1 MASPDT
7 ASTQP
12 PPTTIA
18 TMVDLYV
25 VQKCWFAGINVPP
38 SVDYSRLLTCVTN
51 AEQVAYQSAHLYA
64 NGKTVRTIQLQ
75 KNGAGY
81 GFLASGMLFW
91 VRHIRAISTNGQSQ
105 FGEAYG
111 IVQDGILGGNPHA
124 RRTAPSWDDRVA
136 PFCFVGPHSSH
147 AAAQCL
153 QQQQQAEGG
162 AAAAARQ
169 VQWFPVGQPATIDQ
183 LLQEWPDH
191 ANWNSNHSGQNNH
204 HRPHDNAF
212 RSVAKDVTMNM
223 ASSSSPPSSFDND
236 TPPSS
241 SKRGGTENDSGL
253 LWFSQ
258 SAQQQQQQQYGSNSQ
273 PPAKRACRSTSSEH
287 ASFLNEIYRN
297 KHHRDTGAPASM
309 MME

>member
-1 MASPDT
+1 
-7 ASTQP
+7 
-12 PPTTIA
+12 
-18 TMVDLYV
+18 MVDLYV

-91 VRHIRAISTNGQSQ
+91 VRHIRAISTDGQAQ
-105 FGEAYG
+105 VGEAHG

-153 QQQQQAEGG
+153 QQQQNQEGG
-162 AAAAARQ
+162 AAAARQ
-169 VQWFPVGQPATIDQ
+169 VQWFPVGQPATLDQ

-191 ANWNSNHSGQNNH
+191 ANWNSNRNLQNNH
-204 HRPHDNAF
+204 HRSHDNLF
-212 RSVAKDVTMNM
+212 RSVAKDVTMNT
-223 ASSSSPPSSFDND
+223 SSPPSSFDND
-236 TPPSS
+236 SPPSS

-258 SAQQQQQQQYGSNSQ
+258 SAQQQQQQYGSQ
-273 PPAKRACRSTSSEH
+273 PPAKRACRSASSEH

-297 KHHRDTGAPASM
+297 QHCPHDTTAPANM